1 MRCSLAQSCLLRQG
15 ARFRNIGAQF
25 RIEPW
30 IGFRVHGLCSLAGR
44 LLVCWEVYVR
54 RPLFFRLRNYTY
66 LGADQEMP
74 LLSRPGGHSQTKI
87 LLAIER
93 PMWEPCVNAL
103 YLSKQPPCTLELMHH
118 RLEDKSESTVMQ
130 RYLYSNE
137 QMQPLQ
143 AQLSGPAWGRVHA
156 PGPEVKMITAGICIV
171 LL

>member
-1 MRCSLAQSCLLRQG
+1 
-15 ARFRNIGAQF
+15 
-25 RIEPW
+25 
-30 IGFRVHGLCSLAGR
+30 
-44 LLVCWEVYVR
+44 
-54 RPLFFRLRNYTY
+54 
-66 LGADQEMP
+66 
-74 LLSRPGGHSQTKI
+74 
-87 LLAIER
+87 
-93 PMWEPCVNAL
+93 MWEPCVNAL